1 MAPRSRV
8 EISGWLA
15 RHYDLMMD
23 LLFLG
28 GHRRF
33 MRNVLAKM
41 RIGSGDE
48 ILDLGSGTGRNA
60 CLMMDALGRTGRL
73 VGVDISEEMLGQSQR
88 RCRPYPQVEFVEA
101 RIERPLGFRREFDKA
116 CLFFVLHGF
125 EDADKENIIA
135 NAHRALNPGGTLWIL
150 DYGQFQLDR
159 LWFPLR
165 WAFTHLECELALE
178 FLELDLGGM
187 LQSAGFGD
195 LVSHPFFRSCLR
207 LLEAHK

>member
-8 EISGWLA
+8 EISGWFA
-15 RHYDLMMD
+15 RHYDLVMD
-23 LLFLG
+23 LLFLFLG

-41 RIGSGDE
+41 RIRPGDE

-73 VGVDISEEMLGQSQR
+73 VGVDIGEEMLGQSRR
-88 RCRPYPQVEFVEA
+88 RCRPYRSTRFVKA

-125 EDADKENIIA
+125 EDADKE
-135 NAHRALNPGGTLWIL
+135 GIL
-150 DYGQFQLDR
+150 TCLLYTSPSPRDR
-159 LWFPLR
+159 TRSRMPS
-165 WAFTHLECELALE
+165 
-178 FLELDLGGM
+178 
-187 LQSAGFGD
+187 SA
-195 LVSHPFFRSCLR
+195 
-207 LLEAHK
+207 